1 MPNLTFILPHWLYW
15 SGLVIV
21 PLLAMYFLRRA
32 GGEDLTGKD
41 SLPVAYFLLV
51 MGGFIG
57 LHRFYLR
64 DLKGAIFIPLFLGI
78 LLFNVEGRDARDD
91 LSRANNERLSA
102 EFLLERAQQAVDNG
116 KENARKQLDDS
127 RKALADAQAMSTQ
140 AEEAARTW
148 HAWSRNFAIAIV
160 ILLVI
165 DGYFLP
171 RLLRHYQARKPGPAP
186 AVKYV
191 EVPCDVDY
199 CIDVDGQRTSKQAI
213 GVHNRFVDIIDRIN
227 GFSGNFVAYWSIIAV
242 FVYYYEVLARYVF
255 NSPTNWAHESMF
267 LMFGMQYLLAGG
279 YVLRE
284 NGHVRVDVFY
294 MHFSAR
300 HKAAVDVATSIFFFI
315 FACTLVWTGW
325 SFFRD
330 SFDVLEVSF
339 TEWAIQYWPVKFALP
354 LGAALL
360 LLQGLAWLVKDIC
373 LLLETRKP

>member
-1 MPNLTFILPHWLYW
+1 MPSLTFILPHWLYW
-15 SGLVIV
+15 CGLVIV
-21 PLLAMYFLRRA
+21 PLLAMFLLRRA

-78 LLFNVEGRDARDD
+78 LFCNVEGRDARDA
-91 LSRANNERLSA
+91 LSKANNDRLSA
-102 EFLLERAQQAVDNG
+102 EFLLERAQQAINDG
-116 KENARKQLDDS
+116 KENAGKQLDAS
-127 RKALADAQAMSTQ
+127 RKALDDAQAMSRQ
-140 AEEAARTW
+140 AEQDARTW
-148 HAWSRNFAIAIV
+148 HAWSRNLAIVIV
-160 ILLVI
+160 ILLII
-165 DGYFLP
+165 DAFLLP
-171 RLLRHYQARKPGPAP
+171 RLFRRYQARKPEQKSE
-186 AVKYV
+186 VRYV
-191 EVPCDVDY
+191 DVPCDVDY

-213 GVHNRFVDIIDRIN
+213 DVHNRFADIVDKIN

-300 HKAAVDVATSIFFFI
+300 RKAAVDVATSVFFFI

-325 SFFRD
+325 SFFWD
-330 SFDVLEVSF
+330 SFQVLEVSF

-373 LLLETRKP
+373 LLLETRGT